1 MCSSVSTR
9 DTHLL
14 CRQMEAL
21 NRRLQRLDK
30 ELEDLAP
37 QLEEA
42 RAAYVEASGS
52 SKEAAMREMWQRMA
66 NVKDTLL
73 QQRQSLYDKL
83 GGAGVTTFLDL
94 VKRSSEGRW
103 V

>member
-1 MCSSVSTR
+1 
-9 DTHLL
+9 
-14 CRQMEAL
+14 MEAL
-21 NRRLQRLDK
+21 NCGLQRLDK

-52 SKEAAMREMWQRMA
+52 SKEAAMREMWQTMA

-73 QQRQSLYDKL
+73 RQRQSLYDKL

-94 VKRSSEGRW
+94 EKRSSEGRW